1 SIDKMQENGLEFSE
15 AMKHDGFQDGGKILT
30 VDSKHQ
36 PRADWMVVDILLAEQ
51 IIVDRNGKEVPINI
65 NDGGVKAILNGAKA
79 QGLYFPSPKDIV
91 IDSLVPN
98 GNAIKAGL
106 QKDDKIVGVNN
117 SSLNNFSQLKQTLE
131 SHKNDSILVDIIRN
145 GQRLSLPVKV
155 TDSASL
161 GFGRKGVDKAFLGSL
176 EVTRK
181 YGILEAIPAG
191 LNKTFTNLAYQIKQ
205 FKLIIRPK
213 TEAYKQI
220 SGPLRLFKVFDP
232 EWDWT
237 RFWNFTAMFSIWLA
251 FINLL

>member
-1 SIDKMQENGLEFSE
+1 
-15 AMKHDGFQDGGKILT
+15 
-30 VDSKHQ
+30 
-36 PRADWMVVDILLAEQ
+36 
-51 IIVDRNGKEVPINI
+51 
-65 NDGGVKAILNGAKA
+65 ILNGAKA

-232 EWDWT
+232 KWDWT
-237 RFWNFTAMFSIWLA
+237 RFWNFTAMFSILLA
-251 FINLL
+251 FINLLPITALDGGHAMFTIIEMITGRKMSEKTMEIAQITGVVILMSLMALVFGNDIIHLIKGT

>member
-1 SIDKMQENGLEFSE
+1 SMDKEQLKQPPQPWEFRSKPAWQRLIIMLAGIFVNFILAWLIYTVMLAVNGDNYISIDKMQENGLEFSE
-15 AMKHDGFQDGGKILT
+15 AMKHAGFQDGDKILT
-30 VDSKHQ
+30 VDGKHQ

-181 YGILEAIPAG
+181 YGILEAIP
-191 LNKTFTNLAYQIKQ
+191 
-205 FKLIIRPK
+205 
-213 TEAYKQI
+213 
-220 SGPLRLFKVFDP
+220 
-232 EWDWT
+232 
-237 RFWNFTAMFSIWLA
+237 
-251 FINLL
+251 